1 MKKTLL
7 LKAGLWMICMLLA
20 AASAGCAGTSAANT
34 SGPENAGTKLSPD
47 ALAKQIGAART
58 EVLANL
64 GIAEAEVTVHQGVDI
79 LSEAYAAE
87 GKEYRVFLSYTDSGT
102 LFRFWYQLADGTE
115 PDLAVLAETLEAY
128 KTRYGE
134 PSTYPGVYSRYYGE
148 NDPAQVFKRAD
159 EIYETWDLSEIS
171 PFREAAA
178 DRDDIS
184 FVLIVK
190 LEKMGQSNNL
200 TITYTLQGNRNASRG

>member
-1 MKKTLL
+1 MKKSFL
-7 LKAGLWMICMLLA
+7 LKAGVFLICMLLMSA
-20 AASAGCAGTSAANT
+20 AGCSGSSTANT
-34 SGPENAGTKLSPD
+34 SGAETVSSKLSPD

-58 EVLANL
+58 EVLAGL

-79 LSEAYAAE
+79 LPEAYASE
-87 GKEYRVFLSYTDSGT
+87 GREYSVFLSYTTSGT

-159 EIYETWDLSEIS
+159 EIYETWDLSQIS
-171 PFREAAA
+171 PFREARAGE
-178 DRDDIS
+178 DNIS

-190 LEKMGQSNNL
+190 LQKFEKRNEL
-200 TITYTLQGNRNASRG
+200 TITYTLQGDRNTSRG